1 MTTAPTQSDVDDRTA
16 SALSTSS
23 HTHVD
28 NSNDA
33 GYPSSP
39 RTKMTAWSGKHSD
52 SPVATP
58 QPAPPLAPTIPDTTA
73 LTGRPATRADRPP
86 PPKCMQ
92 SCIVSIENCTA
103 NVVRFNERMEQN
115 RAQAE
120 AQRRESGDPWV
131 ARKAII
137 PMVFVI
143 LSWVFL
149 VYVWRLCSRLIQQNP
164 QGRLLGRR
172 EEGVGLLVGFV
183 VLWLMTI
190 WSYVTVIS
198 KGPGLVK
205 DCVAETDPPLA
216 LEMQYG
222 QWDGAHPQQYQQG
235 ATAPLPIPAMRA
247 SGSGSVSA
255 ASPSASLP
263 YPSFSADLERFG
275 GNRASSD
282 SMRVLPGS
290 VEPKHKSIS
299 AADRDFSRDTI
310 DEEDVAPATVADTS
324 AADIQAHLSPP
335 LDDAEAVAAEEDP
348 QLPGL
353 IGPLPAAAV
362 STRQAAQQTSTHP
375 TAPAPVGPNGWVPP
389 KRRPANDPPPLS
401 ASALYCHRCR
411 RVKPPRAHHCRR
423 CGTCVLKMDHHC
435 PWVGGCVGAHNQ
447 RFFFIFVFWVTFL
460 ELYTLIS
467 TAVFFSRGIQS
478 LNTAGEWKVDRFLIS
493 LFPICAIFLIF
504 TGALLG
510 THVFL
515 MVHNMTTVEHVGI
528 SRVQGRERVL
538 VDRWFG
544 MQKGK
549 QGALGGLKQKRKM
562 IRDWD
567 EEWGK
572 LTKEGNR
579 WWLANSDEVHYG
591 AEGERD
597 KEAGKDKQAVGGKR
611 KGAARTNVEQTLG
624 EKVWM
629 WVLPIGKHPNEGL
642 QFPINPRFGEEG
654 VQRRRDEWPAELR

>member
-16 SALSTSS
+16 SALSISS

-33 GYPSSP
+33 GHPSSP

-52 SPVATP
+52 PPVATP

-73 LTGRPATRADRPP
+73 STGRPATRADRPP

-92 SCIVSIENCTA
+92 SCIASIENCTA

-115 RAQAE
+115 RVQAE

-216 LEMQYG
+216 PEMQYG

-235 ATAPLPIPAMRA
+235 ATAPMPIPAMRA

-290 VEPKHKSIS
+290 VEPKHNSIS
-299 AADRDFSRDTI
+299 AADRDFSRNTI

-324 AADIQAHLSPP
+324 ATDIQALLSPP

-362 STRQAAQQTSTHP
+362 STRQAAQQTSTQP
-375 TAPAPVGPNGWVPP
+375 TAPAPVGPNGWVPL
-389 KRRPANDPPPLS
+389 KRRPANDSLPLS

-411 RVKPPRAHHCRR
+411 RVKPPR
-423 CGTCVLKMDHHC
+423 
-435 PWVGGCVGAHNQ
+435 
-447 RFFFIFVFWVTFL
+447 
-460 ELYTLIS
+460 
-467 TAVFFSRGIQS
+467 
-478 LNTAGEWKVDRFLIS
+478 
-493 LFPICAIFLIF
+493 
-504 TGALLG
+504 ALLG

-642 QFPINPRFGEEG
+642 QFPMNPRFGEEG

>member
-1 MTTAPTQSDVDDRTA
+1 
-16 SALSTSS
+16 
-23 HTHVD
+23 
-28 NSNDA
+28 
-33 GYPSSP
+33 
-39 RTKMTAWSGKHSD
+39 
-52 SPVATP
+52 
-58 QPAPPLAPTIPDTTA
+58 
-73 LTGRPATRADRPP
+73 
-86 PPKCMQ
+86 
-92 SCIVSIENCTA
+92 
-103 NVVRFNERMEQN
+103 
-115 RAQAE
+115 
-120 AQRRESGDPWV
+120 
-131 ARKAII
+131 
-137 PMVFVI
+137 
-143 LSWVFL
+143 
-149 VYVWRLCSRLIQQNP
+149 
-164 QGRLLGRR
+164 
-172 EEGVGLLVGFV
+172 
-183 VLWLMTI
+183 
-190 WSYVTVIS
+190 
-198 KGPGLVK
+198 
-205 DCVAETDPPLA
+205 
-216 LEMQYG
+216 
-222 QWDGAHPQQYQQG
+222 
-235 ATAPLPIPAMRA
+235 
-247 SGSGSVSA
+247 
-255 ASPSASLP
+255 
-263 YPSFSADLERFG
+263 
-275 GNRASSD
+275 
-282 SMRVLPGS
+282 
-290 VEPKHKSIS
+290 
-299 AADRDFSRDTI
+299 
-310 DEEDVAPATVADTS
+310 
-324 AADIQAHLSPP
+324 
-335 LDDAEAVAAEEDP
+335 
-348 QLPGL
+348 
-353 IGPLPAAAV
+353 
-362 STRQAAQQTSTHP
+362 
-375 TAPAPVGPNGWVPP
+375 
-389 KRRPANDPPPLS
+389 
-401 ASALYCHRCR
+401 
-411 RVKPPRAHHCRR
+411 
-423 CGTCVLKMDHHC
+423 MDHHC